1 MKRSKL
7 MAMML
12 AVLVLAALCA
22 CGDGGTQAVRPELA
36 QSGGAGAE
44 LTLPDDVSVG
54 SPGETASLYEL
65 KMDKETSVSQIERCL
80 GIDLSKAEE
89 KTNTLGNEYMIDGYR
104 IDIES
109 ERGYWSYSMLNKPP
123 TGAALSMTDDE
134 ALAIA
139 KEFVE
144 KNDLWPDGTDN
155 IRVVDQTGLLDD
167 GTDGVYEK
175 SVFFYPQVDGR
186 NVLGV
191 YRIAIDI
198 SLDGT
203 IVSVYYLINP
213 VGEATTVELKGREDI
228 ASDIQSG
235 NYSASPYID
244 MGSAKI
250 TGCKLGYY
258 ADGIQHG
265 GKTYLF
271 PIYILTGEGTDM
283 EGNTD
288 TFDIIIDAQK

>member
-7 MAMML
+7 MALML
-12 AVLVLAALCA
+12 AVLLLAALCA
-22 CGDGGTQAVRPELA
+22 CGDGDARPELA

-44 LTLPDDVSVG
+44 LTLPDDVSVD
-54 SPGETASLYEL
+54 SVDTTVPLYEL
-65 KMDKETSVSQIERCL
+65 KMDKATSVSQIERCL

-89 KTNTLGNEYMIDGYR
+89 ITNTLGNEYIIDGYR
-104 IDIES
+104 VDIES

-139 KEFVE
+139 KKFVE
-144 KNDLWPDGTDN
+144 DNDLWPDGTDN

-167 GTDGVYEK
+167 GTDGAYEK
-175 SVFFYPQVDGR
+175 SVFFYPQVDGK

-213 VGEATTVELKGREDI
+213 VGESTTVELKNRDDI
-228 ASDIQSG
+228 ASDIKSG

-244 MGSAKI
+244 MDDAKI

-258 ADGIQHG
+258 ADGIQHN

-271 PIYILTGEGTDM
+271 PVYILTGEGTDM

-288 TFDIIIDAQK
+288 TFDIIIDAQR

>member
-7 MAMML
+7 MALML
-12 AVLVLAALCA
+12 AVLLLAALCA
-22 CGDGGTQAVRPELA
+22 CGDGGARPDLA
-36 QSGGAGAE
+36 QLGGAGAE
-44 LTLPDDVSVG
+44 LTLPDDVSVDSAG
-54 SPGETASLYEL
+54 TTAPLYEL

-89 KTNTLGNEYMIDGYR
+89 KTNTLGNEYIIDGYR

-139 KEFVE
+139 KKFVE
-144 KNDLWPDGTDN
+144 DNELWPEGTDN
-155 IRVVDQTGLLDD
+155 IRVADQTGLLDD

-175 SVFFYPQVDGR
+175 SVFFYPQVDGK

-213 VGEATTVELKGREDI
+213 VGESTTVELKNRDDI

-244 MGSAKI
+244 MDDAKI
-250 TGCKLGYY
+250 TGCRLGYY
-258 ADGIQHG
+258 ADGIQHN

-271 PIYILTGEGTDM
+271 PVYILTGEGTDM